1 MLYQGSKASIG
12 AKIAKVIEFYQPG
25 RVFVEPFC
33 GGLNLTQYVK
43 GIKYCSDAN
52 PYLIAMWEKILYEDW
67 LGPKEWTKELHTS
80 IKENKE
86 KYPPELVGWVGFCTF
101 GGKFFDSY
109 SGINHRTKQNYH
121 LDYYNNITAQRGKL
135 HNVILKRC
143 SYTELELTKPTI
155 IYCDPP
161 YVDTYGYFLP
171 FNHFFFWDW
180 CRQQTKEHVILVSE
194 YTAPKDFRIVWSTTR
209 TSRMRP
215 GDSSQHRENLYI
227 HESQFTRTFYEPRS

>member
-67 LGPKEWTKELHTS
+67 LGPHSWDEGYYKTVRD
-80 IKENKE
+80 NKNDF
-86 KYPPELVGWVGFCTF
+86 PPEIVGWVGFCSF
-101 GGKFFDSY
+101 GGGFFNGERKPDDKDRNY
-109 SGINHRTKQNYH
+109 IKEYQQNFIKQRDV
-121 LDYYNNITAQRGKL
+121 LK
-135 HNVILKRC
+135 NVILRC
-143 SYTELELTKPTI
+143 CPYVDVKLNKPSV

-161 YVDTYGYFLP
+161 YANTKEYSSNFQR
-171 FNHFFFWDW
+171 HSFWEW
-180 CRQQTKEHVILVSE
+180 CRQQTKEHLVLISE
-194 YTAPKDFRIVWSTTR
+194 YTAPKDFKIVWSVVR
-209 TSRMRP
+209 KSGMRL
-215 GDSSQHRENLYI
+215 GVASEHQENLYI